1 MKKNLALAITG
12 FTLIAITYGMARF
25 SWGIM
30 LPDIRQAIPLS
41 PQAAGLIAAC
51 SYGAYCL
58 SVFFASSL
66 TERFGP
72 RLPRACSLL
81 ASVRGWRLPPWLG
94 P

>member
-30 LPDIRQAIPLS
+30 LPDIRQAIPFS

-72 RLPRACSLL
+72 RLPAVL
-81 ASVRGWRLPPWLG
+81 AA
-94 P
+94 